1 MESTNKNKR
10 KIIVPI
16 VLGTGLVISLGFN
29 IWLYS
34 QLSSM
39 NMTGMQTELSTI
51 QTKYEALSQKI
62 EQGKQSLIAMQEEN
76 SQLKQEGLQAQ
87 VEVIQEKP
95 AASPSTSEKA
105 SSKAGTVKQAPSQS
119 SSNSGRSQL
128 PPEEDKNGNGIVDF
142 LEGDI
147 AGEGTTTSDP
157 NFNLGTNP

>member
-1 MESTNKNKR
+1 MESNSKNKL
-10 KIIVPI
+10 KIVVPV
-16 VLGTGLVISLGFN
+16 VLGTGLLVSLGVN
-29 IWLYS
+29 GWLYS
-34 QLSSM
+34 KISS
-39 NMTGMQTELSTI
+39 TDIIGMQTELSTI
-51 QTKYEALSQKI
+51 QTEYEALSQKI

-95 AASPSTSEKA
+95 AASPPTSEKT

-119 SSNSGRSQL
+119 SGNSDRSQL